1 MINRRLFLT
10 ATAAT
15 IALPMSGF
23 AQTKAPEVM
32 EMTMGNPDAK
42 VTVTEYASFTCPHC
56 ARFHETTFPQL
67 KENYIDTGK
76 INFIYREIY
85 FDRFGLWAGMMARCA
100 GPDRYFGVA
109 DLLYKRQRDWASG
122 SAAENLA
129 NMRTI
134 GRVAGLSDEQMDACF
149 QDQAKA
155 EAMVARFQE
164 TAGADDVTST
174 PTLIING
181 TKYGNLPYGQ
191 LAGIIDDLL

>member
-15 IALPMSGF
+15 IALPISGF
-23 AQTKAPEVM
+23 AQTNAPEVM